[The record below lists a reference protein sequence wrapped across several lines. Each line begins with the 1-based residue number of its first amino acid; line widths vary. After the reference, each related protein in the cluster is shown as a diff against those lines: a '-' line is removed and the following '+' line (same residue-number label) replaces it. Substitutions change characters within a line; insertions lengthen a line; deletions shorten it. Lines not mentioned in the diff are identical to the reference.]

1 MVLTKIKKNIANNE
15 RYAGL
20 RQALT
25 LIKES
30 TPVQWVLIREERIS
44 YGLYYLWLAGCVYWI
59 YQLSI
64 VEATARSDWMY
75 IIEDTREALTI
86 LFVGSF
92 GLVYVVGIALF
103 ICKFIYN
110 LFTDGIESLFSR
122 QWHSVAK
129 SFCYILILGFSFQYI
144 PNIKVAGLTAY
155 DQVAQ
160 MVSTSERHQE
170 VAAKHYESLK
180 ELLDRKNRLEE

>member
-1 MVLTKIKKNIANNE
+1 MVLAKIKKNIANNE
-15 RYAGL
+15 RFAGL
-20 RQALT
+20 HQVLV

-30 TPVQWVLIREERIS
+30 MPVQWVLIREERIAS
-44 YGLYYLWLAGCVYWI
+44 GLYYLWLAGCVYWV

-92 GLVYVVGIALF
+92 GLFYVVGIALF
-103 ICKFIYN
+103 ILKFIYN
-110 LFTDGIESLFSR
+110 LFTEGIESLFPR

-129 SFCYILILGFSFQYI
+129 SFSYIIILGFSFLYI
-144 PNIKVAGLTAY
+144 QNIKVAGLTAY
-155 DQVAQ
+155 DQVSQ
-160 MVSTSERHQE
+160 MVQTSDRHVE
-170 VAAKHYESLK
+170 MDEESFESLK
-180 ELLDRKNRLEE
+180 QMLDIKGKLIE

>member
-1 MVLTKIKKNIANNE
+1 LH
-15 RYAGL
+15 
-20 RQALT
+20 QALV

-44 YGLYYLWLAGCVYWI
+44 YGLYYLWLAGCVYWV

-64 VEATARSDWMY
+64 VEATPRPDWMY

-92 GLVYVVGIALF
+92 GLFYVVGIVLF

-110 LFTDGIESLFSR
+110 LFTEGIESLFSR

-155 DQVAQ
+155 DQISQ
-160 MVSTSERHQE
+160 LVSTSERHEE
-170 VAAKHYESLK
+170 VAAKHFNSLK
-180 ELLDRKNRLEE
+180 ELLNRTDRLTE